1 MYKLVST
8 SLIRVVSASAV
19 STFSEMSS
27 VLQSTFPSEPK
38 NIQLSYEDEDGDKIV
53 ILDESDYQI
62 MKSETSGKAKV
73 KLFVDVKE
81 PSPPPVPPP
90 PPPAPRAPPSPNL
103 TTIVVDVVDNLK
115 DLIQDSVKNLRSHPP
130 GTGGHLPPRP
140 PAPPVHHRFTCD
152 GCSTSPIIGSRYHCL
167 DLPDYD
173 LCQSCYASVL
183 SSGEGKT
190 QLRYN
195 KIDSTPRCGRKMK
208 RWQRRQRRNDD
219 PMTQL
224 IEEAIKR
231 SLEDQKTKVLNEI
244 ILKKSSPLPRST
256 SSSPSPP
263 PPTSNS
269 GSTTPT
275 GWDVISEDYLKINND
290 EVLARACELMGSV
303 IFEDGEEK
311 VDERGDEKVDEKIDK
326 KVDEKIDSKIAS
338 KPTPFQPSSDLLS
351 RYGEQLSQLSLLGLT
366 DRFGLPCVLEILE
379 RLTAAGIG
387 SEECKNVSVERVVGE
402 LLKEEK

>member
-1 MYKLVST
+1 MST
-8 SLIRVVSASAV
+8 
-19 STFSEMSS
+19 

-38 NIQLSYEDEDGDKIV
+38 NIQLSYEDEDGDRIS

-81 PSPPPVPPP
+81 PSPPPAPPP
-90 PPPAPRAPPSPNL
+90 PPPAPHAPPSPNL

-115 DLIQDSVKNLRSHPP
+115 DQSKTPSRTSAPTPP
-130 GTGGHLPPRP
+130 APAAT
-140 PAPPVHHRFTCD
+140 APPVHHRFTCD

-231 SLEDQKTKVLNEI
+231 SLEDQKL
-244 ILKKSSPLPRST
+244 KSSQ
-256 SSSPSPP
+256 
-263 PPTSNS
+263 
-269 GSTTPT
+269 
-275 GWDVISEDYLKINND
+275 K
-290 EVLARACELMGSV
+290 
-303 IFEDGEEK
+303 
-311 VDERGDEKVDEKIDK
+311 
-326 KVDEKIDSKIAS
+326 
-338 KPTPFQPSSDLLS
+338 
-351 RYGEQLSQLSLLGLT
+351 
-366 DRFGLPCVLEILE
+366 
-379 RLTAAGIG
+379 
-387 SEECKNVSVERVVGE
+387 
-402 LLKEEK
+402 